1 MKLSLTSCR
10 RCLLTISVLLIV
22 VALIIAILVIPQIK
36 AEVQRGGTPQTAYI
50 AFWVNI
56 ILTVLVALVIWLI
69 AIRTKGR
76 RFLPMF
82 ILGLMAFIILLLG
95 WTLVDAGEAYSGH
108 GSAMQTASM
117 FLFIGCGIDLFA
129 VLALITTMLFFPKQ
143 I

>member
-22 VALIIAILVIPQIK
+22 VALITAIFVIPQVK
-36 AEVQRGGTPQTAYI
+36 AEVQRGGTPQKAYI

-56 ILTVLVALVIWLI
+56 ILTILGAPVIWFI
-69 AIRTKGR
+69 AIRIKGR

-95 WTLVDAGEAYSGH
+95 WALGDAGEAYSGY
-108 GSAMQTASM
+108 GPAMQTASI

-129 VLALITTMLFFPKQ
+129 VLALITAMLFFPKQ